1 MMRGVKKLLP
11 IVPAALLAAC
21 GHAAPRSAP
30 AAPVAAPVAAPAPAP
45 SPEKAEVLL
54 SRARA
59 LRGAGDLPGARARLD
74 DGLEADVGSS
84 AVRLELADVLVA
96 EGLELDYAA
105 FLLDGLA
112 ETAGGRVSLVRARLC
127 EARADDAGAA
137 TAYGAALARAEDPGA
152 RLRRALALERLG
164 RTGEEIAE
172 LERLR
177 SERPT
182 DVFAR
187 AHLGDAYEDAGRR
200 VDAEAELKWVAEAQP
215 DRPAGWLRLARF
227 YEHAGRPREAREAA
241 ERARAAGGVRPERS
255 LRPLLP
261 SRH

>member
-11 IVPAALLAAC
+11 LVPAALLAAC
-21 GHAAPRSAP
+21 GHAAPRPAP
-30 AAPVAAPVAAPAPAP
+30 APVAAPAPAP

-137 TAYGAALARAEDPGA
+137 AAYGAALAHADDPEA
-152 RLRRALALERLG
+152 RLRRALTLERLG
-164 RTGEEIAE
+164 RTGEQIAE

-227 YEHAGRPREAREAA
+227 YEHAGRPGEARDAREAA
-241 ERARAAGGVRPERS
+241 ERARTAGGIHQERS

>member
-11 IVPAALLAAC
+11 LVPAALLAAC
-21 GHAAPRSAP
+21 GHAAPRPAP
-30 AAPVAAPVAAPAPAP
+30 APVAAPAPAP

-59 LRGAGDLPGARARLD
+59 LRGAGDLPGARARLE
-74 DGLEADVGSS
+74 DGLKADPGS
-84 AVRLELADVLVA
+84 AGVRLELADVLVA
-96 EGLELDYAA
+96 EGLELDRAA
-105 FLLDGLA
+105 SLLAGLE
-112 ETAGGRVSLVRARLC
+112 ETADGRVSLARARLC

-137 TAYGAALARAEDPGA
+137 AAYGAALAHADDPET
-152 RLRRALALERLG
+152 RLRRALTLERLG
-164 RTGEEIAE
+164 RTGEQIAE
-172 LERLR
+172 LELLR

-187 AHLGDAYEDAGRR
+187 AHLGDAYEDAGRC

-227 YEHAGRPREAREAA
+227 YEQAGRPREAREAREAA
-241 ERARAAGGVRPERS
+241 ERARTAGGVHQERS